1 MSKKLISVLLMS
13 ALLVGLLAT
22 LGGCGATPAPTKVP
36 EQPTVAPTTAPTTAA
51 EAAKLILATTTST
64 ADSGLLDFILPDFEQ
79 ANNVN
84 VEVIAVGTGQAIE
97 IGSKG
102 DADVLLVHSRKS
114 EDKFVADGYAKER
127 FDVMYNDFVIVGPTS
142 DPAKIGGMTICSR
155 RPQGDC
161 RRGGHLC
168 QPGRQVGHQHQG
180 AEPVELGGH
189 HPDDRHALVP
199 VDRPGH
205 GRHAALLAMSSRAT
219 PSPIGAPTC
228 RCGTSCPICRS
239 WSADRR

>member
-1 MSKKLISVLLMS
+1 MSKKLISLLLMS
-13 ALLVGLLAT
+13 VLLVGLLAA
-22 LGGCGATPAPTKVP
+22 LGGCGATPTPTPAPA
-36 EQPTVAPTTAPTTAA
+36 QPTAAPTTAA
-51 EAAKLILATTTST
+51 EPEKLILATTTST

-127 FDVMYNDFVIVGPTS
+127 FDVMYNDFIIVGPTS
-142 DPAKIGGMTICSR
+142 DPAKIGGMTSAVDALH
-155 RPQGDC
+155 GDC
-161 RRGGHLC
+161 RCGGHFR
-168 QPGRQVGHQHQG
+168 QPGRQVGHQHEG
-180 AEPVELGGH
+180 AESVELGRH
-189 HPDDRHALVP
+189 HPDDRHALVQ

-205 GRHAALLAMSSRAT
+205 GRYAALFQRAA
-219 PSPIGAPTC
+219 GLHHL
-228 RCGTSCPICRS
+228 RS
-239 WSADRR
+239 GHLPVHAGQAARPADPGRWTDAD